1 MDEGFCEE
9 SLSDLPQSEAEV
21 EMREIARSRHKD
33 LLCRM
38 ANSGCQ
44 LQPSAALTLL
54 MLISIP
60 LVQGFACGNT
70 AMASPFFQRVS
81 TSRLAQACTLGTETA
96 LPGRRPRGSL
106 LRMQEEG
113 GKKEGADKLQQLV
126 AKYGRVAL
134 LSHVAIQG
142 LAFAVVYPL
151 VQSAGDIGQLTRQ
164 LPEFLSARIDPTAG
178 ALAVTFI
185 LVKATMPARLL
196 MDAAITPKLAD
207 VLSNT
212 PLAGPLGLKTV

>member
-1 MDEGFCEE
+1 
-9 SLSDLPQSEAEV
+9 
-21 EMREIARSRHKD
+21 
-33 LLCRM
+33 M

-113 GKKEGADKLQQLV
+113 GKKEGAHKLQQLV

-142 LAFAVVYPL
+142 LAFALVYPL

>member
-1 MDEGFCEE
+1 
-9 SLSDLPQSEAEV
+9 
-21 EMREIARSRHKD
+21 
-33 LLCRM
+33 M

-44 LQPSAALTLL
+44 LQPRAALTLL

-81 TSRLAQACTLGTETA
+81 TSRLAQACTAGPESLGTETA
-96 LPGRRPRGSL
+96 LPGRRPRSSL

-113 GKKEGADKLQQLV
+113 GKNEGADKLQQLV

-151 VQSAGDIGQLTRQ
+151 VQSAGDIGQLTQQ